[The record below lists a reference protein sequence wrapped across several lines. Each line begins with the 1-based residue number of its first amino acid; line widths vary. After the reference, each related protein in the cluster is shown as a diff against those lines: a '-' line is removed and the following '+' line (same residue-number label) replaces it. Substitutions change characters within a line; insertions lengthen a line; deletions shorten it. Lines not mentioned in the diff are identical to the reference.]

1 MSDLKPVKVSGQL
14 FWTKWMADFN
24 KAFNEGNDRY
34 ECTIGMLSDEDVA
47 KLTSLGIRVKY
58 KDSMGN
64 FIVGKSKFL
73 FNPLDDDGKEV
84 PVDVLGNGSKCEA
97 LISSYKHKLSAK
109 HGNAPSIQKLKV
121 TEIKTYVPD
130 ATEDDDVL

>member
-130 ATEDDDVL
+130 ATEDDDVI